1 MAQLWWT
8 ITSMKNLILL
18 LDFPEDHDLV
28 HDHKCDH
35 IVVLDPLKI
44 IKWQQSQ
51 DLIDINDLLLLLM
64 ITD

>member
-8 ITSMKNLILL
+8 IISMKNLILL

-28 HDHKCDH
+28 HDPKCDH

-51 DLIDINDLLLLLM
+51 DLIDTNDPLLIM